1 MTDRPAS
8 GPDGG
13 RTPRRRPQ
21 LTEEDL
27 RLWQQVAATAQPLQP
42 RPRRPAAPPPAEPE
56 PPAGPPPLARVG
68 PPAPPHRHPAPR
80 RPVTLPELKHGTAAG
95 LDKSTLTR
103 LRRGRLPIEARLDLH
118 GMTEATARSRL
129 DAFLAGQQAFGRR
142 AVLVITG
149 KGVDP
154 DTRRT
159 DERSGVLRRSV
170 PRWLNEAPNRAR
182 VLAFCHAQPRD
193 GGAGAL
199 YVLLRRNR
207 DEPGNRGESGN
218 RGEFG
223 R

>member
-1 MTDRPAS
+1 MNDRSAS
-8 GPDGG
+8 GPVGG
-13 RTPRRRPQ
+13 RLPRRRPQ

-27 RLWQQVAATAQPLQP
+27 RLWEQVTATARPLHRQP
-42 RPRRPAAPPPAEPE
+42 RRAAAPAESQSAAPDSAPSE
-56 PPAGPPPLARVG
+56 RPLPARVG
-68 PPAPPHRHPAPR
+68 PAAPPHRHPAPR

-95 LDKSTLTR
+95 LDKSTLAR
-103 LRRGRLPIEARLDLH
+103 LRRGRLAIEARLDLH
-118 GMTEATARSRL
+118 GMTEATARLRL
-129 DAFLAGQQAFGRR
+129 DAFLAGQQAAGRR

-170 PRWLNEAPNRAR
+170 PRWLNEAPNRTR

-193 GGAGAL
+193 GGGGAL

-207 DEPGNRGESGN
+207 EEPAR
-218 RGEFG
+218 
-223 R
+223 